1 MTTSVWTEDLVD
13 RLKILWREGR
23 SAAEVA
29 RALKN
34 GVTRSA
40 VLGKVHRLGL
50 SEGRLSPPKVPGRP
64 KLKSGAEVGPR
75 RRPAGAAGRTAP
87 KPRPALTAAA
97 PTFGT
102 ATILSVRRFD
112 CRWPYGDPQGAD
124 FALCGRKVVRGAFC
138 AAHATIGY
146 RPHGAADRMLKV
158 EGLS

>member
-50 SEGRLSPPKVPGRP
+50 SEGRLSPPKVGGSNLSLRP
-64 KLKSGAEVGPR
+64 RWGLTGAKRTR
-75 RRPAGAAGRTAP
+75 RG
-87 KPRPALTAAA
+87 
-97 PTFGT
+97 
-102 ATILSVRRFD
+102 
-112 CRWPYGDPQGAD
+112 
-124 FALCGRKVVRGAFC
+124 
-138 AAHATIGY
+138 
-146 RPHGAADRMLKV
+146 
-158 EGLS
+158 